1 VKSDARIV
9 LLSAPGATVLS
20 GVLVLLVAALAPG
33 TARAVQPRPGF
44 VVQGFLGAAIN
55 FDTDLTI
62 SQTGQD
68 DISLRASWE
77 TRPFDQPLYWML
89 RLRWQRERDGFELQ
103 LLHHKIYLENTRPD
117 VEHFEVTHGFNI
129 LTANYLKR
137 GGLAQF
143 RLGAGMTITHA
154 ESTVRG
160 EHHTSAHYTIGGPA
174 FLVGV
179 GGEYGI
185 TDRLFLAG
193 DIQFVAAWAT
203 VDVHEGEASVTS
215 LAFHLM
221 LGLGYVF

>member
-1 VKSDARIV
+1 MKSDLRATLPSV
-9 LLSAPGATVLS
+9 L
-20 GVLVLLVAALAPG
+20 GVVGLMGVIVLLVAALAPG
-33 TARAVQPRPGF
+33 RARAVQPRPGF

-62 SQTGQD
+62 RQTGQD

-103 LLHHKIYLENTRPD
+103 LLHHKMYLHNTRPD

-129 LTANYLKR
+129 LTANYIKR
-137 GGLAQF
+137 GGPTQF
-143 RLGAGMTITHA
+143 RLGAGVTIPHA

-160 EHHTSAHYTIGGPA
+160 EHHASAHYTIGGPA

-179 GGEYGI
+179 GSEYGF

-203 VDVHEGEASVTS
+203 VDVHQGEANVTS

-221 LGLGYVF
+221 LGMGYVF